1 MGWRLPPLNGLRAFE
16 AAGRRK
22 SFTLAADEL
31 HVTPGAIS
39 RQIKSLEET
48 LGVSLFE
55 RSNREVRL
63 TAESK
68 DYLEGLTEAF
78 RRIDK
83 STSDFLDTR
92 REKPLRIMC
101 SMIVAARWLFPRL
114 PRFLALHPDRHVTL
128 TTALTPPSVPH
139 DADVADIVIRLGNGE
154 WPAHL
159 RSHRLLRSD
168 QIVVCS
174 PRLLERGPPLRVADD
189 LKRHTLL
196 YSSLRSHAWPRWFKM
211 AGITSVDLSNSIAFE
226 TSALAYE
233 AAVEGMGVALG
244 EVALVSEDVRRGRLI
259 APIKYHCSDPESFYL
274 IYPRKIEAMP
284 AVRAFCGWILD
295 EAERNESELELFQNV
310 A

>member
-1 MGWRLPPLNGLRAFE
+1 MSWRLPPLNGLRAFE

-22 SFTLAADEL
+22 SFTLAAEEL

-48 LGVSLFE
+48 LGVPLFA
-55 RSNREVRL
+55 RNNREVRL
-63 TAESK
+63 TAESE
-68 DYLEGLTEAF
+68 DYLEGITEAF
-78 RRIDK
+78 RRIDR
-83 STSDFLDTR
+83 STSGLVDAR
-92 REKPLRIMC
+92 RDKPLRIMC

-114 PRFLALHPDRHVTL
+114 PRFLALHPSRHVTL
-128 TTALTPPSVPH
+128 TTALTPPSVPL
-139 DADVADIVIRLGNGE
+139 DPDVADVVIRLGDGE
-154 WPAHL
+154 WPANI

-174 PRLLERGPPLRVADD
+174 PRLLERGLPLGVADD

-196 YSSLRSHAWPRWFKM
+196 YSSLRPHAWPRWFQM
-211 AGITSVDLSNSIAFE
+211 AGVTSVDLSNSIAFE

-244 EVALVSEDVRRGRLI
+244 EVALVAEDLKRGRLI
-259 APIKYHCSDPESFYL
+259 SPIKYHRRNPENFYL

-284 AVRAFCGWILD
+284 GLKVFCDWILD
-295 EAERNESELELFQNV
+295 EGRKSESELALTKEV